1 MVEGYLRPDAKARTV
16 KWLGR
21 DTVRA
26 PHLALCLTEKE
37 FLQRA
42 KHCKVGHPG
51 PWLEE
56 DRHFAVLHTWEVGG
70 KLCCIVCLSPKAQA
84 ADPIALASALVH
96 EAVHVF
102 QRLCDS
108 IGESEP
114 GREFEAYSI
123 ERISEQLMR
132 EYARRMPQ

>member
-1 MVEGYLRPDAKARTV
+1 M

-26 PHLALCLTEKE
+26 PHLALCLSEKE
-37 FLQRA
+37 YLQAA
-42 KHCKVGHPG
+42 KHCNIDSPEK
-51 PWLEE
+51 WIDESKN
-56 DRHFAVLHTWEVGG
+56 FAVLHTWQRGG
-70 KLCCIVCLSPKAQA
+70 SLTCLVCLSAQA
-84 ADPIALASALVH
+84 QDSDPITVATTLVH

-114 GREFEAYSI
+114 SREFEAYSI

-132 EYARRMPQ
+132 EFARRMKT